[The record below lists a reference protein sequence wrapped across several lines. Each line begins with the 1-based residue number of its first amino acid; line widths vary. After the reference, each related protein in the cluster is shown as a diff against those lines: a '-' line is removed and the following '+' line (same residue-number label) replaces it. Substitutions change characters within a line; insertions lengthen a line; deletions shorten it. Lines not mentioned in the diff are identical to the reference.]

1 MLRKNRTVVFALVLG
16 FLAMGGVP
24 AAQGVPA
31 VTDPTT
37 HLRMPFTGW
46 FDKYGFS
53 PPGSHFT
60 SGDWSTDLYAPPPTT
75 VKAWIQIPS
84 GGTTTLKVL
93 SVGTTCGT
101 AGKTVKLDVYVN
113 GTKSGWMSYGHLD
126 AVPGGIVPGASVAVG
141 GTVGKTKLWSY
152 QAGCW
157 EVTNTGGVH
166 THFTAYNYHNYAC
179 YLDKSEQYLSYN
191 TSIGRIG
198 GAYATHAKQECTRP

>member
-1 MLRKNRTVVFALVLG
+1 MRGLDHDLVDPVILRHVLGAGRREGAARRGSDSRKGGEVLRTNRAIVFALVLG
-16 FLAMGGVP
+16 FLAIGGLP
-24 AAQGVPA
+24 GAQGAPA

-93 SVGTTCGT
+93 SVGTTPSLPV
-101 AGKTVKLDVYVN
+101 AG
-113 GTKSGWMSYGHLD
+113 
-126 AVPGGIVPGASVAVG
+126 A
-141 GTVGKTKLWSY
+141 
-152 QAGCW
+152 
-157 EVTNTGGVH
+157 
-166 THFTAYNYHNYAC
+166 
-179 YLDKSEQYLSYN
+179 
-191 TSIGRIG
+191 
-198 GAYATHAKQECTRP
+198 